1 MSFQTIQEETYNEA
15 STMCKVCKRDV
26 TTNEDDITLHF
37 NDTSMISQTQL
48 MAPGTSVA
56 DDSSFI
62 EQTPG
67 GTTPGG
73 GQKDFVN
80 NPKAFKMYK

>member
-37 NDTSMISQTQL
+37 NDTSMIS
-48 MAPGTSVA
+48 
-56 DDSSFI
+56 
-62 EQTPG
+62 
-67 GTTPGG
+67 
-73 GQKDFVN
+73 
-80 NPKAFKMYK
+80 